1 MGMLLMLLGLLGGQ
15 PDTTTLFRAEREF
28 AARALTHGVDS
39 AFLGALAPDAVLFRP
54 GPVNGPKW
62 IREHPGKRSTRLVWG
77 PRAGAVSGSGDFGVT
92 TGPWTLTDTA
102 KPDAPAWHGHF
113 LSIWERQGNGEWKVK
128 VDIGIAHPLPA
139 PDAMV
144 GRFDQHRW
152 GTVPAGPA
160 GSSTSDALLKAE
172 EELLLAIDRAGTRTP
187 FLDRVAPDAVF
198 FRNGEPPIT
207 DRGRIRKLVEEAMS
221 PFAWRPAKAA
231 VASSGDLAYSYGSY
245 VVGNERGNYLR
256 VWRLSPQ
263 GEWLIVIDLTDPDA

>member
-1 MGMLLMLLGLLGGQ
+1 MTMLLLLLGVLTGQ
-15 PDTTTLFRAEREF
+15 PDTTSLFRAERDF

-77 PRAGAVSGSGDFGVT
+77 PRAGAVSASGDLGVT
-92 TGPWTLTDTA
+92 AGPWTLTDTS
-102 KPDAPAWHGHF
+102 KPEATPLHGHF
-113 LSIWERQGNGEWKVK
+113 LSIWQRQGNGEWKVA
-128 VDIGIAHPLPA
+128 VDIGIAHPRPA

-144 GRFDQHRW
+144 GLFDQRPW
-152 GTVPAGPA
+152 GDVPAGPP
-160 GSSTSDALLKAE
+160 GSSTSDALLNAE
-172 EELLLAIDRAGTRTP
+172 EELLLAIDRAGTRKP

-198 FRNGEPPIT
+198 FRNGEPPIR
-207 DRGRIRKLVEEAMS
+207 DRDRIRRLVEEAMS
-221 PFAWRPAKAA
+221 PFAWRPAKAG

-245 VVGNERGNYLR
+245 VAGNERGNYLR

-263 GEWLIVIDLTDPDA
+263 GDWLIVMDLTDPDA

>member
-77 PRAGAVSGSGDFGVT
+77 PRAGAVSAAGDVGVT
-92 TGPWTLTDTA
+92 TGPWSLTDTA
-102 KPDAPAWHGHF
+102 KPDASPWHGHF
-113 LSIWERQGNGEWKVK
+113 LSIWERQGNGEWKVA

-139 PDAMV
+139 PDAMM
-144 GRFDQHRW
+144 GRFDQHLW
-152 GTVPAGPA
+152 GDVPAGPA

-187 FLDRVAPDAVF
+187 FLDRIAPDAVF

-207 DRGRIRKLVEEAMS
+207 DHGRIKKLVGETMS

-245 VVGNERGNYLR
+245 VAGNERGNYIR

-263 GEWLIVIDLTDPDA
+263 GDWLILMDLTDPDA